1 MMPRKMMLT
10 GLLASLVVLALLI
23 VPQYVVPE
31 PAQAGWGPAQGARRS
46 AAPS

>member
-23 VPQYVVPE
+23 VPQYVVP
-31 PAQAGWGPAQGARRS
+31 
-46 AAPS
+46 